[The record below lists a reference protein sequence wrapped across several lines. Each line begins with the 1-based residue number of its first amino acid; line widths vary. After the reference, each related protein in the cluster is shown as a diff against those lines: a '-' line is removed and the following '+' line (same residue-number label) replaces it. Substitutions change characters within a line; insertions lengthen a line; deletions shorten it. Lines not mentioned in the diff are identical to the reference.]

1 MEIRN
6 PKKGEGVPR
15 ETISNNCIG
24 ELTKAVQTNFSGI
37 DEHKVLDCAISKGY
51 FDAPMTKQLDILAAV
66 VFEVLNERSDRVI
79 RALIESS
86 DEKVNAVAVSVI
98 SALYKDDLDSSLAW
112 LKQTAALSGTWPRE
126 HSCVML
132 HHLFIREGVKTVLP
146 KVSSWLLDSHEGV
159 RRVVTEGIRP
169 RLMMVPHI
177 EELKKDPSVLRSVFE
192 PLLDDPSEYVRKSV
206 GNCMND
212 VSKDHPEML
221 LDWLEEWSN
230 KPLSYQRQRIFSRA
244 LRTLIENGEPRAY
257 QILDIPMHSSV
268 ELSIIQGFP
277 SIVTLNQVI
286 PLEVEVQ
293 NTGNEDT
300 RIVVDLI
307 MMAPGKRGVREFVY
321 KLGVVDVPAHQIKR
335 IKKTLHFVDKTTQT
349 KEEGLYEVTYRKNSI
364 AFQQESFRFNR

>member
-1 MEIRN
+1 VNVR
-6 PKKGEGVPR
+6 
-15 ETISNNCIG
+15 
-24 ELTKAVQTNFSGI
+24 
-37 DEHKVLDCAISKGY
+37 
-51 FDAPMTKQLDILAAV
+51 
-66 VFEVLNERSDRVI
+66 DRVI

-98 SALYKDDLDSSLAW
+98 SALYKDDLDSSLTW
-112 LKQTAALSGTWPRE
+112 LKQTAALSGTWLRE

-132 HHLFIREGVKTVLP
+132 HHLFIREGVKIILP
-146 KVSSWLLDSHEGV
+146 KISDWLLDSHEGV

-177 EELKKDPSVLRSVFE
+177 EELKNDPSVLRSVFE

-230 KPLSYQRQRIFSRA
+230 KPLSYQRLRIFSRA
-244 LRTLIENGEPRAY
+244 LRTLIEKGEPRAY
-257 QILDIPMHSSV
+257 QILDIPMYSSV

-277 SIVTLNQVI
+277 STITLNQII

-300 RIVVDLI
+300 RIV
-307 MMAPGKRGVREFVY
+307 G
-321 KLGVVDVPAHQIKR
+321 
-335 IKKTLHFVDKTTQT
+335 
-349 KEEGLYEVTYRKNSI
+349 
-364 AFQQESFRFNR
+364 

>member
-15 ETISNNCIG
+15 ETVSNNCIG
-24 ELTKAVQTNFSGI
+24 EMTKALQGTFSEI
-37 DEHKVLDCAISKGY
+37 NEQKVMDCAISKGY

-66 VFEVLNERSDRVI
+66 VFEVLGERSDRVI

-98 SALYKDDLDSSLAW
+98 TSLYKDDLDSALTW
-112 LKQTAALSGTWPRE
+112 LKQTAALPGTWPRE
-126 HSCVML
+126 HSCVAL
-132 HHLFIREGVKTVLP
+132 HHLFIREGVKTLLP
-146 KVSSWLLDSHEGV
+146 KVSPWLLDSHEGV

-177 EELKKDPSVLRSVFE
+177 EELKKDPTLLKEVFE

-212 VSKDHPEML
+212 ISKDHPEIL
-221 LDWLEEWSN
+221 LDWLEQWSN
-230 KPLSYQRQRIFSRA
+230 KPLSFERRRIFSRA

-257 QILDIPMHSSV
+257 QILGIPVHSSV
-268 ELSIIQGFP
+268 GLSIIQGFP
-277 SIVTLNQVI
+277 STVTLNQVI
-286 PLEVEVQ
+286 PLEIEVR

-300 RIVVDLI
+300 RIIFDLI
-307 MMAPGKRGVREFVY
+307 MKAPGKRGLREFVY

-335 IKKTLHFVDKTTQT
+335 IKKTLHFVDKTTQS
-349 KEEGLYEVTYRKNSI
+349 KEEGSYEVTFRKNSI
-364 AFQQESFRFNR
+364 AFQRESFQFKR

>member
-1 MEIRN
+1 MEIRER
-6 PKKGEGVPR
+6 KKGEGVPR
-15 ETISNNCIG
+15 ESVSNNCIG
-24 ELTKAVQTNFSGI
+24 ELTKALQVISSVI
-37 DEHKVLDCAISKGY
+37 DEHKVMDCAISKGY
-51 FDAPMTKQLDILAAV
+51 FDAPMTKQLDLLAEV
-66 VFEVLNERSDRVI
+66 VLEVTGDRSDNII

-98 SALYKDDLDSSLAW
+98 SALYKDVLDSSLTW

-146 KVSSWLLDSHEGV
+146 KVSSWLLDPHEGV

-177 EELKKDPSVLRSVFE
+177 EELKKDPSFLRDVFG

-221 LDWLEEWSN
+221 LVWLEEWSIE
-230 KPLSYQRQRIFSRA
+230 PLSYQRRRIFSRA

-300 RIVVDLI
+300 RVVVDLI
-307 MMAPGKRGVREFVY
+307 MKAPGKKGVREFVY
-321 KLGVVDVPAHQIKR
+321 KLGVVDVPAHQMKR

-364 AFQQESFRFNR
+364 AFHQESFRFNR